1 MALVLNRYADSDTL
15 EAALAD
21 AIVASLRDGIALRGR
36 ASMVLS
42 GGRTPRGLFSRLAAI
57 RLDWER
63 VSVTLADDRWV
74 PADHPDSNEMT
85 VRKVLLQGEAAA
97 ARFIPLVN
105 SAPDPWTG
113 LNTTHDALAQLPRP
127 FDVVLLGMGEDGHTA
142 SLFPMADRLPTPSGA
157 SMPDCVGVRPA
168 KAPHDRISLTPEAL
182 LDTRLLAVHFTGGSK
197 WSVLCEALKPGP
209 VETLPIRCVT
219 QQNKVSCHVYWTS

>member
-1 MALVLNRYADSDTL
+1 MALVLNRYRDADTL

-21 AIVASLRDGIALRGR
+21 AVVASLREGIERRAS
-36 ASMVLS
+36 ASMVVS
-42 GGRTPRGLFSRLAAI
+42 GGRTPRGLFARLAATP
-57 RLDWER
+57 LDWAR
-63 VSVTLADDRWV
+63 VNITLADDRWV
-74 PADHPDSNEMT
+74 PADHPDSNELT

-97 ARFIPLVN
+97 ANFVPLFN
-105 SAPDPWTG
+105 GAPDPWAG
-113 LNTTHDALAQLPRP
+113 LNPAHDALARLPRP

-142 SLFPMADRLPTPSGA
+142 SLFPMVDRLPAPSRA

-182 LDTRLLAVHFTGGSK
+182 LDTRLLALHFTGGSK

-219 QQNKVSCHVYWTS
+219 QQNEVSCHVFWTL